1 MKVRDINR
9 ISPFCEKLAEVWAKN
24 FPDLRF
30 GQLMSN
36 FFGWLYAEKGKDM
49 FYVEEKPMIE
59 YFEEY
64 CNALKIPKPR
74 KK

>member
-1 MKVRDINR
+1 
-9 ISPFCEKLAEVWAKN
+9 
-24 FPDLRF
+24 
-30 GQLMSN
+30 MSN

-64 CNALKIPKPR
+64 CNTLKTPKLR